1 MTCVGSLI
9 ALECASHAIKRAKVL
24 KKKIAEFSD
33 KPDHLK
39 IAASKVPCLS
49 LSLSL
54 SRAPRCCRWGK
65 CLGRLRWGPG
75 YANTAP
81 ASVEGEVS
89 GDPLGSL

>member
-54 SRAPRCCRWGK
+54 SRALLGVADGENASDAFDGVLVMPIRLQPR
-65 CLGRLRWGPG
+65 
-75 YANTAP
+75 
-81 ASVEGEVS
+81 
-89 GDPLGSL
+89 

>member
-54 SRAPRCCRWGK
+54 ARSSVLPMGKMPRTPSMGSWLCQYGSS
-65 CLGRLRWGPG
+65 LGRG
-75 YANTAP
+75 
-81 ASVEGEVS
+81 
-89 GDPLGSL
+89 

>member
-49 LSLSL
+49 LSLS
-54 SRAPRCCRWGK
+54 RALLGVADGENASDAFDGVLVMPIRLQPR
-65 CLGRLRWGPG
+65 
-75 YANTAP
+75 
-81 ASVEGEVS
+81 
-89 GDPLGSL
+89 